1 MRTLTGHLSNCVVVD
16 FHPFGEFFA
25 SGSMDTNLKI
35 WDIRRKG
42 CIQTYKGH
50 TAGVTHVRFSPD
62 GKWVVS
68 GSEDSRIKL
77 WDLTA
82 GKQVWHPNPNPHH
95 GRGAA
100 PAAPPYD
107 CGRADHWRF
116 IVPSSPTCVGRWL
129 PVARMVVTA
138 VAARGRAVRQIHEF
152 KQHEGAIRSMDFH
165 PHELL
170 LASGSQDRTVCTHP
184 PEDTHSP
191 SRLASGSQPSRRL
204 DTGRVW
210 RHGQPVHEML
220 PCHSASR
227 PVD

>member
-1 MRTLTGHLSNCVVVD
+1 MLQRLVYPADFGAPISYRGVAGASLTRERTAGGGAVVRTLTGHLSNCVVVD

-82 GKQVWHPNPNPHH
+82 GKQVWHPKPEASGHL
-95 GRGAA
+95 GRRAA
-100 PAAPPYD
+100 EATATPPFN
-107 CGRADHWRF
+107 CRRADHLLS
-116 IVPSSPTCVGRWL
+116 IASPTCFGL
-129 PVARMVVTA
+129 PVA
-138 VAARGRAVRQIHEF
+138 VAARCAHGGHSGGEC
-152 KQHEGAIRSMDFH
+152 GA
-165 PHELL
+165 
-170 LASGSQDRTVCTHP
+170 A
-184 PEDTHSP
+184 DT
-191 SRLASGSQPSRRL
+191 
-204 DTGRVW
+204 RV
-210 RHGQPVHEML
+210 Q
-220 PCHSASR
+220 AT
-227 PVD
+227 